1 MKNKFNKNRG
11 IAMLAVIVL
20 ILAGLAY
27 YASIILSST
36 GVGEDKSIKLGL
48 DLAGGVSITYQ
59 VEDENPTPEQL
70 SDTIYKLQKRIEGY
84 STESAVYQE
93 GGDRITVEIPGVTDA
108 NAILDELGKPGSLE
122 FQTPDGKTFMTGDMI
137 ADAQAVSYQN
147 ELKNTEFIVEL
158 RLTDEGA
165 ALFGEMT
172 TANVGKNLPIV
183 YDEEIISNPT
193 VEEAIT
199 GGTAQIS
206 GMESYEAAETLA
218 SYIRIG
224 SLSLQLS
231 ELRSNVVGAQLGS
244 SAISTSL
251 KAAAI
256 GLIIVM
262 LFMIIIYFV
271 PGLAASIALAIY
283 TCLVI
288 ATLYL
293 FEVTLTLPG
302 IAGIILSI
310 GMAVD
315 ANVIIFAR
323 IREEIATG
331 KTVSSSIDIGF
342 KKALSAIIDGNVT
355 TLIAAAV
362 LGMFGSGTVKGFAS
376 TLAIGIILSMFTALV
391 ITRIILNAFFAVG
404 MRDEKFFGKGKTFK
418 LFHLVERKAIF
429 FAISAVVIAAGFITM
444 GVNGANGNALN
455 YSLDFVGGTST
466 TVPFNESYTIEQ
478 IDAEMVPLVE
488 GVTGDSDVQTTQVQG
503 TNQIIFKT
511 RTLSLAEREELN
523 KVFVDNYSVN
533 EDEIQSES
541 ISSAISSEMRADA
554 VKAVLIA
561 VVFMLIYI
569 WFRFSDARFAVSA
582 ILALCHDVLVVL
594 TCYAV
599 LRISVGNTFIACMLT
614 IIGYSIND
622 TIVIF
627 DRIRENMRSKKIQN
641 SEDLREVAN
650 ASLTQTLSRSINT
663 SITTFIMVFMLWLLG
678 VATIRDFALPLMV
691 GLISGSYSSICVAT
705 QLWYVFKRKIGKVKI
720 ADPVNGAVK

>member
-1 MKNKFNKNRG
+1 MKNKFSKG
-11 IAMLAVIVL
+11 QGCAMLLVIVL
-20 ILAGLAY
+20 ILGGLAY

-36 GVGEDKSIKLGL
+36 GIGEDMSIKLGL

-59 VEDENPTPEQL
+59 VDEDDFTDEEV
-70 SDTIYKLQKRIEGY
+70 SDTIYKLQQRVEAY
-84 STESAVYQE
+84 STEAVVYRE
-93 GGDRITVEIPGVTDA
+93 GDDRITVEIPGVTDA
-108 NAILDELGKPGSLE
+108 NAILEELGKPGSLE
-122 FQTPDGKTFMTGDMI
+122 FQTPDGEAFLTGDMI
-137 ADAQAVSYQN
+137 EDAQAGSYSNDMGNN
-147 ELKNTEFIVEL
+147 EFVVD
-158 RLTDEGA
+158 LTFTSEGA
-165 ALFGEMT
+165 EIFGEVT
-172 TANVGKNLPIV
+172 SANVGKTLPIV
-183 YDEEIISNPT
+183 YDGEVISNPE
-193 VEEAIT
+193 VQQAIT
-199 GGTAQIS
+199 GGTAQITKIGS
-206 GMESYEAAETLA
+206 FEEAEILA
-218 SYIRIG
+218 SNIRIG

-244 SAISTSL
+244 DAISSSL

-262 LFMIIIYFV
+262 LFMMIVYFV
-271 PGLAASIALAIY
+271 PGVAASVALAIY

-293 FEVTLTLPG
+293 FEITLTLPG

-323 IREEIATG
+323 IREEISSG
-331 KTVSSSIDIGF
+331 KSVGSSINMGF
-342 KKALSAIIDGNVT
+342 KKALSAIVDGNVT

-362 LGMFGSGTVKGFAS
+362 LYLFGSGSVKGFAS

-391 ITRIILNAFFAVG
+391 ITRLILNALFALGLQDV
-404 MRDEKFFGKGKTFK
+404 KYFGKGKVLNT
-418 LFHLVERKAIF
+418 LHLVEKRMILF
-429 FAISAVVIAAGFITM
+429 GISIVIIAAGFISM
-444 GVNGANGNALN
+444 GVYGSNGNALN
-455 YSLDFVGGTST
+455 YSLDFIGGTST
-466 TVPFNESYTIEQ
+466 TVPFEKDYTIEE
-478 IDAEMVPLVE
+478 IDSELVPLVE

-511 RTLSLAEREELN
+511 RTLSLDEREALN
-523 KVFVDNYSVN
+523 KVFVDNYKVN

-561 VVFMLIYI
+561 VVCMLIYI

-582 ILALCHDVLVVL
+582 ITALGHDVLVVL

-599 LRISVGNTFIACMLT
+599 MRISVGSTFIACMLT

-627 DRIRENMRSKKIQN
+627 DRIRENMKLKKVK
-641 SEDLREVAN
+641 DADALCEVAN
-650 ASLTQTLSRSINT
+650 DSLTQTLSRSINT
-663 SITTFIMVFMLWLLG
+663 SITTFIMVFILWLLG
-678 VATIRDFALPLMV
+678 VATIRDFSLPLMV
-691 GLISGSYSSICVAT
+691 GLISGSYSSICVAA
-705 QLWYVFKRKIGKVKI
+705 QLWFVFKRKIGKNKI
-720 ADPVNGAVK
+720 ADPAN